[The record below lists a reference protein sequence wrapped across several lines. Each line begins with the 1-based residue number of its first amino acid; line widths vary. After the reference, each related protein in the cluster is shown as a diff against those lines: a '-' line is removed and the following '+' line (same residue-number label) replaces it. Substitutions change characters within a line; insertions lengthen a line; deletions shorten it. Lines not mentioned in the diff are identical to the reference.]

1 MTNTEKMKLH
11 HIEWSYFNI
20 KVYNYYLKL
29 VIDYSLDLNVG
40 YNEGRSNNIKFIN

>member
-1 MTNTEKMKLH
+1 MVLF
-11 HIEWSYFNI
+11 YI